1 MAILSCATTEHVQQV
16 GLGAEGTELGALA
29 AVEDHRSV
37 HLGVSGRFGKNWLPW
52 QWNIPQWHPENSTI
66 NGDKWDFFEWEAPLL
81 MGKFYYKWGFFE
93 WETPLLIIRE

>member
-37 HLGVSGRFGKNWLPW
+37 HLGVSGRTGHGTGFHHGSPNGTGK
-52 QWNIPQWHPENSTI
+52 IPQ
-66 NGDKWDFFEWEAPLL
+66 K
-81 MGKFYYKWGFFE
+81 MGFFE
-93 WETPLLIIRE
+93 WETHLFMPVNR